1 MSDPQFDYVEARI
14 LGVFL
19 SWIINADASALTPEE
34 LDALTQWE
42 LSITNAR
49 VPAGHW
55 DVVEGGRN
63 EFARCDVTGLMG
75 DCETVRYYFRVQ
87 P

>member
-1 MSDPQFDYVEARI
+1 MSAVKFDYVEARI
-14 LGVFL
+14 ASVFL
-19 SWIINADASALTPEE
+19 SWIINADPSALEPEE

-42 LSITNAR
+42 LSITSAR

-55 DVVEGGRN
+55 DVVEGGHN
-63 EFARCDVTGLMG
+63 EFALCAVTGLMA

-87 P
+87 S